1 MKLFQSSKFAR
12 LFCCAAVLCGGW
24 LRPNSSANA
33 SANEK
38 GGIAFILD
46 HAKGL
51 ELNDEQKKKLNN
63 LRVLEDRTR
72 VKILAE
78 TDTKVTVHKLLE
90 AVRKK
95 DEAATGLAYSELM
108 DIIVKKSAPVAKTMM
123 DDLAKILTLAQIEK
137 VNVLKEAADGKT
149 KPGNPAAPRNNNND
163 PSKPK
168 RGTEPPNPF
177 EF

>member
-1 MKLFQSSKFAR
+1 MNLFRSSKFAR
-12 LFCCAAVLCGGW
+12 SFCCAALLCGGL
-24 LRPNSSANA
+24 LRAGA
-33 SANEK
+33 VHAGDK

-46 HAKGL
+46 HGKVL
-51 ELNDEQKKKLNN
+51 DLSDEQKKKLNN
-63 LRVLEDRTR
+63 LRVIEERTR
-72 VKILAE
+72 NKILSE
-78 TDTKVTVHKLLE
+78 SDTKVTLHKVLE

-95 DEAATGLAYSELM
+95 DEAATGQAYSELM
-108 DIIVKKSAPVAKTMM
+108 DLIVKKSEPVAKTMM
-123 DDLAKILTLAQIEK
+123 DDLRKILTLAQIEK